1 MFFYLLFEVGRSLL
15 LERGGHRDRSNDSH
29 AVPLLGVLPDM
40 KRLGG
45 EVLVV
50 LPECHVVYLTLL

>member
-29 AVPLLGVLPDM
+29 AVPLFGVLPDM